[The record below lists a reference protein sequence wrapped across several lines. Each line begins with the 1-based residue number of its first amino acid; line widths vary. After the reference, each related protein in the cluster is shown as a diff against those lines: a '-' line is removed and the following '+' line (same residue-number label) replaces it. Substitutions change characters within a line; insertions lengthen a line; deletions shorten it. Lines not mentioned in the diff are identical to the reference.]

1 MRISKMCNISLNCES
16 LLHCNRENTIV
27 CRIAAP
33 IAATVKGDLTSLQ
46 PFSAKQV
53 YGLHLYQQFW
63 WQNWGVQQQVE
74 LSPRQCTYPQALEL
88 CQLTYSSHSI
98 GPSMTEWS
106 MHLHKLYI
114 PKIVTKWV
122 FITSSCLTWGL
133 NQNLKRSESK
143 WFECWQ

>member
-1 MRISKMCNISLNCES
+1 
-16 LLHCNRENTIV
+16 
-27 CRIAAP
+27 
-33 IAATVKGDLTSLQ
+33 
-46 PFSAKQV
+46 
-53 YGLHLYQQFW
+53 
-63 WQNWGVQQQVE
+63 
-74 LSPRQCTYPQALEL
+74 
-88 CQLTYSSHSI
+88 
-98 GPSMTEWS
+98 MTEWS